1 MPYADLREF
10 LQQMEKEGQL
20 TRIKR
25 QVDLKHE
32 LGAVCRRA
40 LDVHGLADNK
50 ILMFCDPGGYPI
62 PVVVNLLATRR
73 RYALALDT
81 EVEKIHE
88 KFINAADSPIPP
100 RLVKDGPCKENILTG
115 DEVDLYKLPIPI
127 WNELDPAPFI
137 TAPSHISKD
146 PETGARNVGMYRGML
161 HDRNNIGIMA
171 GPYRHLIISCRKA
184 HAKNQ
189 PFPVAV
195 CLGTDPYVYIA
206 THAPLPLGEDELT
219 LAGALKGEP
228 IELVKC
234 ETIDAEV
241 PANCEIV
248 LEGEIHPGEL
258 RDEGPFG
265 EFTGYYG
272 GTQAPRPVIRIKAIT
287 HRNDP
292 LYLAAYQG
300 RPPKESSI
308 TSIIPDEVEV
318 MRGVHLPGLKCIHMT
333 EGGIN
338 FVAIASIRKL
348 YEGFSKVM
356 ALAILSTEPGRMI
369 KTLILV
375 DEDIDPFKRNLV
387 DWALAT
393 RFLPA
398 RDTILLEGLPGV
410 PLDPSMPKEEK
421 LKNTNLTSK
430 LILDA
435 TQPLT
440 PDFPIECKP
449 SDEVMEQV
457 INKWPEYGID

>member
-10 LQQMEKEGQL
+10 LEKMEKEGEL
-20 TRIKR
+20 ARITKR
-25 QVDLKHE
+25 VELKHE
-32 LGAVCRRA
+32 LGAICRRS
-40 LDVHGLADNK
+40 LDVYGLEHNK

-62 PVVVNLLATRR
+62 PLVVNLLATRR

-81 EVEKIHE
+81 EPDMIHD
-88 KFINAADSPIPP
+88 KFIAALDARIPP
-100 RLVKDGPCKENILTG
+100 RLVKDGPCRENILIG
-115 DEVDLYKLPIPI
+115 DGVDLYRLPIPI

-137 TAPSHISKD
+137 TAPSHITKD
-146 PETGARNVGMYRGML
+146 PETGERNVGMYRGML
-161 HDRNNIGIMA
+161 HDRNNIGIIA
-171 GPYRHLIISCRKA
+171 GPYRHLIIQCKKA
-184 HAKNQ
+184 HAKNK

-195 CLGTDPYVYIA
+195 CLGLDPYTYIA
-206 THAPLPLGEDELT
+206 THATLPLGEDELA
-219 LAGALKGEP
+219 LAGGLKGEP

-248 LEGEIHPGEL
+248 LEGEIHPGDL

-272 GTQAPRPVIRIKAIT
+272 GTRAPRPVIRIKAIT
-287 HRNDP
+287 HRNNP

-308 TSIIPDEVEV
+308 SSNIPDEVEV
-318 MRGVHLPGLKCIHMT
+318 MRNVRLPGLKRIHMT

-338 FVAIASIRKL
+338 MVAIVSIRKL
-348 YEGFSKVM
+348 YEGFAKVM
-356 ALAILSTEPGRMI
+356 AMAILSTEPGRLI

-421 LKNTNLTSK
+421 LNNTNLTSK
-430 LILDA
+430 LVLDA

-440 PDFPIECKP
+440 PDFPIESKP
-449 SDEVMEQV
+449 SAEIMELV
-457 INKWPEYGID
+457 TNRWPEYGID